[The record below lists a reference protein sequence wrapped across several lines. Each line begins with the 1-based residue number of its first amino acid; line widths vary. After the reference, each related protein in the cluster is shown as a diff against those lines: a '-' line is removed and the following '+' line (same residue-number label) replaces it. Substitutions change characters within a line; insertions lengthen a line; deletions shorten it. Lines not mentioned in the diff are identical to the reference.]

1 MCARAQAPRVRVGS
15 RRVRLWRA
23 FFSCSP
29 RTPPF
34 LSRTRAGPPRWR
46 PTPPHMELLAYS
58 PLHPGRGRGGWRA
71 GPGRA
76 GLLKRAVRAR
86 ACASSQRGFRKQGAP
101 TAFFS
106 PRTPHLFGRASPP
119 PPRPLTLSPTLSALQ
134 TMTSRL
140 LNVVLAMACIRR
152 PDTMPSTS
160 AKKEEAALVRSS
172 KPAFFSAQGAVRFI
186 RALPASKTAAKK
198 LAAEVKA
205 KEQAG
210 LDHKKLT
217 AVITTATFA
226 TSRRPA
232 TAGAAGDVRTAR
244 RVRFTLPSDAEK
256 VMEAAEVGVVTA
268 PTTPST
274 AGTCLP
280 SWEQAAAAAASR
292 EAAAV
297 ELFITEFL
305 MDALQCGAP
314 TLRPCYM
321 IQGLIV
327 HRHDIVRAFRKMKR
341 EAAAAGFGPD
351 AVALATL
358 FAAGVEAAPAP
369 VKVGRAQR
377 FAPYFNML
385 DLILHENVHEQRAS
399 ARAAVAAAAGPDAKA
414 MACLFSI
421 AGPSPAR
428 LLAFEAVARAF
439 AHPTTIGE
447 AGLAS
452 VGAAALMK
460 ELDRAADG
468 WAAVEVE
475 EEAEAEVVALVA
487 PSTTTATP
495 APPAFPARTWA
506 QVVSG
511 ESGEKPASNAEMATL
526 PVPDSEEA
534 EEKEA
539 TPEAVIEVEEEV
551 EAEAEVVALVAPST
565 TTANLAPPTVPTAR
579 TWDQV
584 VCKDVP
590 SAADNESAWARLRAH
605 ESLRAWARMQ

>member
-1 MCARAQAPRVRVGS
+1 VCARAQAPRVRVGS

-172 KPAFFSAQGAVRFI
+172 KPAFFPARGAARSI
-186 RALPASKTAAKK
+186 KALPASKVAAKK
-198 LAAEVKA
+198 LAAAA
-205 KEQAG
+205 KKQAG
-210 LDHKKLT
+210 AAQKKKLT
-217 AVITTATFA
+217 AVITTSSFA
-226 TSRRPA
+226 ASRRPA
-232 TAGAAGDVRTAR
+232 TAGTARDVRTAR
-244 RVRFTLPSDAEK
+244 RVRFTLPSVVEE
-256 VMEAAEVGVVTA
+256 VMEEEEVKEDGELGVVVAA
-268 PTTPST
+268 PTTTMAAAAWQRTT
-274 AGTCLP
+274 AAAWQRIEEL
-280 SWEQAAAAAASR
+280 AAAAASKN
-292 EAAAV
+292 AAA
-297 ELFITEFL
+297 
-305 MDALQCGAP
+305 
-314 TLRPCYM
+314 
-321 IQGLIV
+321 
-327 HRHDIVRAFRKMKR
+327 RK
-341 EAAAAGFGPD
+341 
-351 AVALATL
+351 
-358 FAAGVEAAPAP
+358 
-369 VKVGRAQR
+369 Q
-377 FAPYFNML
+377 
-385 DLILHENVHEQRAS
+385 QAS
-399 ARAAVAAAAGPDAKA
+399 ARAARAAASDAKA
-414 MACLFSI
+414 VACLLRGLWRAILGS
-421 AGPSPAR
+421 SSAR

-439 AHPTTIGE
+439 AHPATIGE
-447 AGLAS
+447 AGGALA
-452 VGAAALMK
+452 GASTLMK
-460 ELDRAADG
+460 ELNRAAAG

-495 APPAFPARTWA
+495 APPAGAPLRTWA
-506 QVVSG
+506 QVVDR
-511 ESGEKPASNAEMATL
+511 NA
-526 PVPDSEEA
+526 
-534 EEKEA
+534 
-539 TPEAVIEVEEEV
+539 
-551 EAEAEVVALVAPST
+551 
-565 TTANLAPPTVPTAR
+565 
-579 TWDQV
+579 
-584 VCKDVP
+584 P
-590 SAADNESAWARLRAH
+590 SAADNAVVWAQL
-605 ESLRAWARMQ
+605 LK

>member
-1 MCARAQAPRVRVGS
+1 MDG
-15 RRVRLWRA
+15 
-23 FFSCSP
+23 
-29 RTPPF
+29 
-34 LSRTRAGPPRWR
+34 
-46 PTPPHMELLAYS
+46 
-58 PLHPGRGRGGWRA
+58 RA
-71 GPGRA
+71 GPGGPTKACCVRTSS
-76 GLLKRAVRAR
+76 RRAR
-86 ACASSQRGFRKQGAP
+86 AFSQRGFRKQGSDSLFPPSYAP
-101 TAFFS
+101 FFW
-106 PRTPHLFGRASPP
+106 PRLS
-119 PPRPLTLSPTLSALQ
+119 SPTPSHTLPPTLPALQ
-134 TMTSRL
+134 AMPSRL
-140 LNVVLAMACIRR
+140 LNIALSMTCIHR

-256 VMEAAEVGVVTA
+256 VMEAAEVGVVAA

-534 EEKEA
+534 DEKEA

-565 TTANLAPPTVPTAR
+565 TTANPAPPTVPTAR
-579 TWDQV
+579 TWAQV